1 MRNSRKIHTHIFTH
15 TIRAQIHTQFAPSR
29 TPKANQ
35 EFEILWL
42 RRFDTGRKFPNLI
55 QGSPP
60 PNVSLNPEISN
71 EAQEIAKTRD
81 SANIAEVPTGPYR
94 QKADFEIEQTSQ
106 REGLPE
112 KICEFL
118 GATETS
124 KKDLRRW
131 FWEALKVKP
140 EAPRL
145 KLEALR
151 LKLDMQINLYS
162 IAFRVE
168 FDGDV
173 QAHRQTDTQTHRR
186 TDSHDDRF

>member
-1 MRNSRKIHTHIFTH
+1 M
-15 TIRAQIHTQFAPSR
+15 
-29 TPKANQ
+29 
-35 EFEILWL
+35 
-42 RRFDTGRKFPNLI
+42 
-55 QGSPP
+55 
-60 PNVSLNPEISN
+60 
-71 EAQEIAKTRD
+71 
-81 SANIAEVPTGPYR
+81 
-94 QKADFEIEQTSQ
+94 
-106 REGLPE
+106 
-112 KICEFL
+112 
-118 GATETS
+118 GATETP

-151 LKLDMQINLYS
+151 LKLDMQINLYR